1 MNATSKSADFAMLAK
16 TLFGLEEILAAELEE
31 LGAKDIELLNR
42 AITYRG
48 GRELL
53 YRSNLCLRTAT
64 RILQPLSTFTAPNE
78 DALYKA
84 VSRIDW
90 TRYLN
95 SEMSL
100 AIDPVVSGNIFKH
113 SLYVAQKAK
122 DAIVDQFRGKD
133 LGRPSV
139 DLECPDLRINL
150 HIAGSR
156 ATLSLDSSG
165 DPLSRRGYRIEG
177 GEAPLSEALAA
188 GIVILSAWDKTTPFV
203 DPMCGSGTLPI
214 EAALIGANIAP
225 GTLGRSFAFQ
235 KWNGFDSELYNSILS
250 ELKKSVN
257 LSALPVIVGS
267 DINKTRID
275 EARRNSARAGLEE
288 VIKFTVSDLAK
299 QTPPSAPG
307 TMIVNPPY
315 GDRLSDSDVTAL
327 YQLIGDTLKQ
337 KYDGYT
343 AFVLTGN
350 SMAAK
355 SIGLRTSRKIKLFNG
370 PTECRLL
377 RFEMYKGSRKSK
389 WETLR
394 EEHSN

>member
-1 MNATSKSADFAMLAK
+1 MLAK

-31 LGAKDIELLNR
+31 LGAENIKQLNR

-48 GRELL
+48 SRELL
-53 YRSNLCLRTAT
+53 YCSNLCLRTAT
-64 RILQPLSTFTAPNE
+64 RILKPLSTFTAPNE
-78 DALYKA
+78 DALYKG

-95 SEMSL
+95 SDMGL
-100 AIDPVVSGNIFKH
+100 AVDPVVSGNIFKH

-122 DAIVDQFRGKD
+122 DAIVDQFRGKG
-133 LGRPSV
+133 LKRPSV
-139 DLECPDLRINL
+139 DLERPDLRINL
-150 HIAGSR
+150 HISGSR
-156 ATLSLDSSG
+156 VTLSLDSSG

-188 GIVILSAWDKTTPFV
+188 GIVILSGWDKTTPFV

-225 GTLGRSFAFQ
+225 GTFGRSFAFQ
-235 KWNGFDSELYNSILS
+235 KWNDFDNESYSLILS

-257 LSALPVIVGS
+257 LSALTLITGS

-275 EARRNSARAGLEE
+275 EARRNSERAGLGE
-288 VIKFTVSDLAK
+288 VIKFTVSDVSE
-299 QTPPSAPG
+299 QTPPLAPG
-307 TMIVNPPY
+307 TVIVNPPY
-315 GDRLSDSDVTAL
+315 GDRLSVADVTAL
-327 YQLIGDTLKQ
+327 YQSIGDTLKQ

-343 AFVLTGN
+343 AFILTGN
-350 SMAAK
+350 SKAAK
-355 SIGLRTSRKIKLFNG
+355 SIGLRTSRKIQLYNG

-377 RFEMYKGSRKSK
+377 RFEMYRGSRKSK
-389 WETLR
+389 GEALP